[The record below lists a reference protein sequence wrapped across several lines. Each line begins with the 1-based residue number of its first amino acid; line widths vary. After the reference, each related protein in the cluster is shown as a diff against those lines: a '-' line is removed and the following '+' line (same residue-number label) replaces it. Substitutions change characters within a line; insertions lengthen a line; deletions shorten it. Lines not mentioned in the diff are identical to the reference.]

1 VPAPTPPQELEFN
14 IRIENLRQKVEEVNA
29 ESSVLL
35 HERVKHIEEKEEKLL
50 EEVAQLK
57 TQNGDLLQGNEALRR
72 QTKTLEAQNNELKAK
87 LDSTCV
93 TFTESNIL
101 FTALIEY
108 GRLRA
113 AKRLLGA
120 ASI

>member
-1 VPAPTPPQELEFN
+1 M
-14 IRIENLRQKVEEVNA
+14 EEVNA

-87 LDSTCV
+87 LDGTCV
-93 TFTESNIL
+93 TFTESNIF
-101 FTALIEY
+101 FTTLIEY

>member
-1 VPAPTPPQELEFN
+1 
-14 IRIENLRQKVEEVNA
+14 VEEVNA

-87 LDSTCV
+87 LDGTCV
-93 TFTESNIL
+93 IFRVQYPFHDTNRIW
-101 FTALIEY
+101 
-108 GRLRA
+108 
-113 AKRLLGA
+113 
-120 ASI
+120 ASQGCEMTPWSGKHIKINRNWLVSGIR